1 MHSDALR
8 CTQRHSEALRG
19 NQRQSEVVHLPIR
32 GALSD
37 EKKDEHAPV
46 RVVDVAAHHVRNCRA
61 NETLAKQVGGDA
73 RGGKIGPT
81 RVQQSL
87 HLAQREPAA
96 CKRRRERLAHAA
108 AQPRVREQSRLISRR
123 RREQR
128 FEPVAEGHPSHLVL
142 FRARGGRAHQPRV
155 PRQLCRALR
164 ARVARAVGETK
175 NVRCD
180 RGVLPARYGARRD
193 RPVRHEARVGCSEGR
208 RGARCRASMQS
219 SACKQVQAVSMQSS
233 ACDHQRSSEVI
244 RGHQGSSRVIKVIKG
259 HHRSTPGMSSKI
271 IKGHQESTPGRR
283 GTRRRPS
290 ASVSERSLAT
300 SGHAASGLT

>member
-1 MHSDALR
+1 MQSDALR
-8 CTQRHSEALRG
+8 CTQMHSEALRG
-19 NQRQSEVVHLPIR
+19 TQRQSEVVHLPIR

-61 NETLAKQVGGDA
+61 HETLAKQVGGDA

-175 NVRCD
+175 DVRCD
-180 RGVLPARYGARRD
+180 RGVLPARKGARRD
-193 RPVRHEARVGCSEGR
+193 RPVRHEARVGCREGR
-208 RGARCRASMQS
+208 RGARCRASACNHQHANKCRP
-219 SACKQVQAVSMQSS
+219 SACNHQHAIIRG
-233 ACDHQRSSEVI
+233 HQRSSKVI
-244 RGHQGSSRVIKVIKG
+244 RGHQR
-259 HHRSTPGMSSKI
+259 SSKV